1 MRHFH
6 PNAIHAPFLPV
17 FDALFILDFR
27 KDGIRKKLPN
37 LVPYIA
43 VAQLLRIR
51 VFVVDT

>member
-17 FDALFILDFR
+17 FDALFILNFR
-27 KDGIRKKLPN
+27 KDSIRKKLPN

-43 VAQLLRIR
+43 VAQLIRIR